1 MPTRSIPIHIGGK
14 DRQLRFDWAAFE
26 AVEKELGYPVFDII
40 DRAGP
45 TLPFR
50 DVRVLIWAGLRH
62 EDGILTLANT
72 ESWFTMDGYINHVVA
87 IKQAINAAFKRD
99 DDEKNVTSQVEKKG
113 SSPGKTS

>member
-62 EDGILTLANT
+62 EDGTLTLANT
-72 ESWFTMDGYINHVVA
+72 ESWFSMGEYVNHVMV
-87 IKQAINAAFKRD
+87 IKQAIDAAFEKEG
-99 DDEKNVTSQVEKKG
+99 DEKNATSQVEKKK